1 MKYLWIL
8 DCGKPGTV
16 LDPGEIILILREL
29 IDTWKQINIKF
40 NKVSAVT

>member
-1 MKYLWIL
+1 MKYLWSFF
-8 DCGKPGTV
+8 GESSSV

-40 NKVSAVT
+40 NKVSAVL